1 MPIPTLEE
9 AQRFMRDSRRT
20 VPPPTDAARV
30 EKFRRENLR
39 LKLVPP
45 DTTDAELLAILK
57 DVDQLPIDPVR
68 TR

>member
-1 MPIPTLEE
+1 MTTRAE
-9 AQRFMRDSRRT
+9 ALRFMENSRRT

-45 DTTDAELLAILK
+45 NLRDDELLEILRK
-57 DVDQLPIDPVR
+57 LDQLPADTVR
-68 TR
+68 TP